1 MLRESKHE
9 LKSSFFE
16 LVNVLTVVK
25 TNQSG
30 RNKRFNIKTLL
41 YCVKTIFSHDK
52 EKNAKRIARKR
63 WQARENAYDQIVI
76 GSIFFWLAHFL
87 TQALHEM
94 LDET

>member
-1 MLRESKHE
+1 M
-9 LKSSFFE
+9 
-16 LVNVLTVVK
+16 LTVVK

-52 EKNAKRIARKR
+52 EKNAKRNTRKR
-63 WQARENAYDQIVI
+63 WKAREKAYNQIVI
-76 GSIFFWLAHFL
+76 GSIFFWLAHYL